1 MLTKNEKYKRICM
14 KSLLMARIESFKYA
28 WNGIKEFVAKEPNAR
43 IHLVATT
50 ILCGAIVYFKIRGIE
65 LLALITVTGFVWV
78 AEAFNTA
85 VEAIMDFIS
94 PEYHPRVGL
103 IKDISAGAVLIA
115 VFTALIIAAIVFFP
129 KLF

>member
-1 MLTKNEKYKRICM
+1 M
-14 KSLLMARIESFKYA
+14 KSLFKGRIASVRFACK
-28 WNGIKEFVAKEPNAR
+28 GIKKFVVQEPNAK

-50 ILCGAIVYFKIRGIE
+50 ILCGAIIYFKIRGIE
-65 LLALITVTGFVWV
+65 LIALIIVTGFVWV

-94 PEYHPRVGL
+94 PQYHSRVGM

-115 VFTALIIAAIVFFP
+115 VFTALITAAIVFFP

>member
-1 MLTKNEKYKRICM
+1 M
-14 KSLLMARIESFKYA
+14 KSLFRGRVASVKYA
-28 WNGIKEFVAKEPNAR
+28 CNGLKKFVMQEPNAK

-50 ILCGAIVYFKIRGIE
+50 ILCGAIIYFNIRGIE
-65 LLALITVTGFVWV
+65 LMALIIVTGFVWV

-94 PEYHPRVGL
+94 PQYHSKVGL
-103 IKDISAGAVLIA
+103 IKDISAGAVLLA
-115 VFTALIIAAIVFFP
+115 VFTALITAAIVFFP

>member
-1 MLTKNEKYKRICM
+1 MFRSYLWGRIG
-14 KSLLMARIESFKYA
+14 SVRYA
-28 WNGIKEFVAKEPNAR
+28 CNGIKKFVAQEPNAR
-43 IHLVATT
+43 IHLAATI
-50 ILCGAIVYFKIRGIE
+50 ILCGAIVYFNIRGIE
-65 LLALITVTGFVWV
+65 LLALIIVTAFVWV

-115 VFTALIIAAIVFFP
+115 VFTALITGAIVFFP

>member
-1 MLTKNEKYKRICM
+1 M
-14 KSLLMARIESFKYA
+14 KSFFNKKIDSMRYA
-28 WNGIKEFVAKEPNAR
+28 WNGIIKFVALEPNAR

-50 ILCGAIVYFKIRGIE
+50 ILCGAIVYFKIRGNE
-65 LLALITVTGFVWV
+65 LLALIIVAGFVWV

-94 PEYHPRVGL
+94 PQHHPKVGL
-103 IKDISAGAVLIA
+103 IKDISAGAVLLA
-115 VFTALIIAAIVFFP
+115 VFTALITAAIVFFP

>member
-1 MLTKNEKYKRICM
+1 M
-14 KSLLMARIESFKYA
+14 KSLFRGRVASVKYA
-28 WNGIKEFVAKEPNAR
+28 CNGLKKFVMQEPNAK

-50 ILCGAIVYFKIRGIE
+50 LLFGAIIYFNIRGIE
-65 LLALITVTGFVWV
+65 LMALIIVTGFVWV

-94 PEYHPRVGL
+94 PQYHSKVGL
-103 IKDISAGAVLIA
+103 IKDISAGAVLLA
-115 VFTALIIAAIVFFP
+115 VFTALITAAIVFFP

>member
-1 MLTKNEKYKRICM
+1 M
-14 KSLLMARIESFKYA
+14 KSLFKGRVASVKYA
-28 WNGIKEFVAKEPNAR
+28 CNGIKRFVIQEPNAR

-50 ILCGAIVYFKIRGIE
+50 ILCGAIVFFNVKGIE
-65 LLALITVTGFVWV
+65 LMALVIVTGFVWV

-94 PEYHPRVGL
+94 PEYHSRVGI
-103 IKDISAGAVLIA
+103 IKDISAGAVLLA
-115 VFTALIIAAIVFFP
+115 VFTALITAAIVFFP

>member
-1 MLTKNEKYKRICM
+1 MFRSYLW
-14 KSLLMARIESFKYA
+14 ARIGSVRYA
-28 WNGIKEFVAKEPNAR
+28 CNGIKKFVAQEPNAR
-43 IHLVATT
+43 IHLVATI
-50 ILCGAIVYFKIRGIE
+50 ILCGAIVYFNIRGIE
-65 LLALITVTGFVWV
+65 LLALIIVTAFVWV

-103 IKDISAGAVLIA
+103 IKDISAGAVLMA
-115 VFTALIIAAIVFFP
+115 VFTALITGAIVFFP

>member
-1 MLTKNEKYKRICM
+1 M
-14 KSLLMARIESFKYA
+14 KSLFMAGIESMKYA
-28 WNGIKEFVAKEPNAR
+28 WNGVKEFVAQEPNAR

-50 ILCGAIVYFKIRGIE
+50 ILCGAIVYFKIRGVE
-65 LLALITVTGFVWV
+65 LLALIIVTGFVWV

-103 IKDISAGAVLIA
+103 IKDISAGAVLLA

>member
-1 MLTKNEKYKRICM
+1 M
-14 KSLLMARIESFKYA
+14 KSLFKGRIASIRYA
-28 WNGIKEFVAKEPNAR
+28 CNGIKKFVMQEPNAK

-50 ILCGAIVYFKIRGIE
+50 ILCGAIIYFNISGIE
-65 LLALITVTGFVWV
+65 LMALIIVTGFVWV

-94 PEYHPRVGL
+94 PQYHSKVGL
-103 IKDISAGAVLIA
+103 IKDISAGAVLLA
-115 VFTALIIAAIVFFP
+115 VFTALITAAIVFLP